1 MRSKKNPQV
10 DLSRNS
16 SLYFMVGLTVAL
28 FTIWQLLEYKT
39 YETEDEFVQVLEVAE
54 DIKEEVP
61 VTQQIRTAPPPPPP
75 AAPAVIEVVEDEL
88 EIEETIIESTES
100 SQETEVAEA
109 VVSVDDVE
117 VGEEEEEVSV
127 PFAIIENA
135 PIFPGCENLSTEAER
150 RECFNRKVQEHIK
163 KNFTYPKTALELGIQ
178 GRVFVKFDIDS
189 QGRVANIQKRGPDR
203 LLEEEAARIIS
214 ALPKVKPGQQRGR
227 PTKVAYS
234 IPINFVMQ

>member
-117 VGEEEEEVSV
+117 VGEEEEEISV

-203 LLEEEAARIIS
+203 LLEEEAARIIA

>member
-1 MRSKKNPQV
+1 
-10 DLSRNS
+10 
-16 SLYFMVGLTVAL
+16 MVGLTVVL

-39 YETEDEFVQVLEVAE
+39 YETENEFVQVLEVAE

-61 VTQQIRTAPPPPPP
+61 VTEQIRTAPPPPPP
-75 AAPAVIEVVEDEL
+75 SAPAVIEVVEDEL

-117 VGEEEEEVSV
+117 VGEEEEEISV

-135 PIFPGCENLSTEAER
+135 PIFPGCEGLSSEAER

-178 GRVFVKFDIDS
+178 GRVFVKFEIDS
-189 QGRVANIQKRGPDR
+189 KGRVANIEKRGPDR
-203 LLEEEAARIIS
+203 LLEEEAARII
-214 ALPKVKPGQQRGR
+214 ALLPQVKPGQQRGR

>member
-1 MRSKKNPQV
+1 
-10 DLSRNS
+10 
-16 SLYFMVGLTVAL
+16 MVGLTVAL

-117 VGEEEEEVSV
+117 VGEEEEEISV

-203 LLEEEAARIIS
+203 LLEEEAARIIA

>member
-117 VGEEEEEVSV
+117 VGEEEEEISDTDLDNNKEKNE
-127 PFAIIENA
+127 ENSE
-135 PIFPGCENLSTEAER
+135 ENKPKYSE
-150 RECFNRKVQEHIK
+150 K
-163 KNFTYPKTALELGIQ
+163 KDNDDGK
-178 GRVFVKFDIDS
+178 
-189 QGRVANIQKRGPDR
+189 
-203 LLEEEAARIIS
+203 
-214 ALPKVKPGQQRGR
+214 QQM
-227 PTKVAYS
+227 TL
-234 IPINFVMQ
+234 F